1 MPRKLLASP
10 YLSLIL
16 LCGLLI
22 PIYYTNVFGE
32 YTVYPLA
39 VIAILMVLSS
49 GISVSKAKKESKFDS
64 FLFRE
69 TCFKTP
75 YG

>member
-1 MPRKLLASP
+1 MRKLLGSP

-22 PIYYTNVFGE
+22 PIYYTNAFGE

-39 VIAILMVLSS
+39 VIAVLMVLSS
-49 GISVSKAKKESKFDS
+49 GISVSKTKKERRNIS
-64 FLFRE
+64 
-69 TCFKTP
+69 
-75 YG
+75 

>member
-1 MPRKLLASP
+1 MKKLLSLP

-22 PIYYTNVFGE
+22 PIYYTNVFGV

-39 VIAILMVLSS
+39 VIAIVMILSS
-49 GISVSKAKKESKFDS
+49 GISVNKTIKERRNI
-64 FLFRE
+64 L
-69 TCFKTP
+69 
-75 YG
+75 